1 MVVQITNVLSIQEV
15 ECPIQRRRSTHHGRE
30 YGGGIRVESLTMVGL
45 TALATLVKGWSDF
58 KKYSFKMDMCRF
70 TYTTYEKTL
79 IELRNHAQT
88 GVDEHQMNS
97 FLIKMQTID
106 DTVTDITPPTRE
118 SYIRDYT
125 KKFRHNAIKAK
136 AHACES

>member
-1 MVVQITNVLSIQEV
+1 LDYDSLRNT
-15 ECPIQRRRSTHHGRE
+15 
-30 YGGGIRVESLTMVGL
+30 YGSPSPRNTPPTRTPNAGVGVG
-45 TALATLVKGWSDF
+45 TVGTSPSNTTSDF

-70 TYTTYEKTL
+70 AYTTYEKTL

-88 GVDEHQMNS
+88 GVDEYQMNS

-125 KKFRHNAIKAK
+125 KKFRHNAIKAET
-136 AHACES
+136 HSCES